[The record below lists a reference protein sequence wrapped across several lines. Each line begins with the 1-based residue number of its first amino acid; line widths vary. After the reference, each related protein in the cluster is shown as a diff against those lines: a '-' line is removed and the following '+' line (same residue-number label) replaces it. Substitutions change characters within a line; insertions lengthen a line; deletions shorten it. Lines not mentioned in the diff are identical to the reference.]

1 MLTIRRL
8 PQFDAWLR
16 GLRDTKTKARLVAR
30 LRKAQL
36 GNLGDVRPVG
46 RGVFEMREHF
56 GPGWRMYCAQRG
68 TQLIVMLGGGEKSTQ
83 NRDIAEAK
91 RLAALL
97 ENDDEDEDQDP

>member
-1 MLTIRRL
+1 MR
-8 PQFDAWLR
+8 DA
-16 GLRDTKTKARLVAR
+16 KTKARLVAG

-36 GNLGDVRPVG
+36 GNLGDVRPVA

>member
-16 GLRDTKTKARLVAR
+16 GLRDTKTKARLTAR

-36 GNLGDVRPVG
+36 GNLGDVRPLG

-68 TQLIVMLGGGEKSTQ
+68 AQWVVMLGGGNKSTQ
-83 NRDIAEAK
+83 DRDIAEAK

-97 ENDDEDEDQDP
+97 ENEDEDQDP